1 MATKKTPDVPPIPLP
16 PESAAVVTPAPDAQ
30 APVEAPAEVVS
41 EIDEETRRAA
51 PSPYVTDGPPV
62 PPAAA
67 EAAYV
72 RPDPYATGNGY
83 APQTPYVANPQP
95 AFGATSYTPGP
106 PQGLAIA
113 ALVCGI
119 SGIVFFFSG
128 LGFLPALAGVILG
141 HIAQKRQPYAR
152 GLWITGL
159 ITGYIGVALGLLVG
173 IAILA
178 AVFIPLFIA
187 GSTGGLS

>member
-16 PESAAVVTPAPDAQ
+16 PESAAAVPPAPDAQ
-30 APVEAPAEVVS
+30 APSAA
-41 EIDEETRRAA
+41 DEETRPAAPTPPAPAA

-72 RPDPYATGNGY
+72 RPDPYAAGGY

-95 AFGATSYTPGP
+95 AFGASYTPGP

-113 ALVCGI
+113 SLVCGI
-119 SGIVFFFSG
+119 AGVVLFFSG
-128 LGFLPALAGVILG
+128 IGFLPALAGVILG
-141 HIAQKRQPYAR
+141 HMAQKRQPYAR
-152 GLWITGL
+152 GLWLTGL
-159 ITGYIGVALGLLVG
+159 ITGYVGVGLGLIFGL
-173 IAILA
+173 ILLA
-178 AVFIPLFIA
+178 AIFIPLFLA
-187 GSTGGLS
+187 GSAGGFS

>member
-1 MATKKTPDVPPIPLP
+1 MATKKTPDVPAIPLP
-16 PESAAVVTPAPDAQ
+16 PESVAPAVEPAPDAQ
-30 APVEAPAEVVS
+30 APSEV
-41 EIDEETRRAA
+41 DEETRQAA
-51 PSPYVTDGPPV
+51 PAPAAPADPSPYVTDGPPV

-67 EAAYV
+67 AAAYV
-72 RPDPYATGNGY
+72 RPDPYATGGY

-95 AFGATSYTPGP
+95 AFGASYTPGP

-113 ALVCGI
+113 SLVCGI
-119 SGIVFFFSG
+119 AGVVLFFSG
-128 LGFLPALAGVILG
+128 IGFLPALAGVILG

-152 GLWITGL
+152 GLWLTGL

-178 AVFIPLFIA
+178 AIFIPLFLA
-187 GSTGGLS
+187 GQAGALS